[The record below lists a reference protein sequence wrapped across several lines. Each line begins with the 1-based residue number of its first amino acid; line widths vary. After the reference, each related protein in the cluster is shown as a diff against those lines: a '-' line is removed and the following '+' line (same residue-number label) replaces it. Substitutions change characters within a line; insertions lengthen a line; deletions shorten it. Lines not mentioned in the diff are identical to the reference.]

1 MSNELILSKHSG
13 ILSLILIIYIWLALF
28 LIRYHQNYFNQ
39 SNFLIL
45 LLICIVRTLI
55 ELSSTYNIIGLF
67 INNNENSLFWSIK
80 NQKWCRSR
88 MFIIIFQLQLIC
100 SLFTVFLFQNVI
112 IILLAGKIYLT
123 KNYYNSLCA
132 IKRSKHLQLIIAIL
146 FPLINLFILYTLL
159 YKNFLTNCWPNFDS
173 IVTAFFVT
181 SPVLQITLIL
191 TVGIIYL
198 HCSQRFFSEYDYP
211 NNIMVQFTFQQTQ
224 DLCLMEKYIK
234 ELFFNRCKHTI
245 IWMTAIV
252 IYIICIVGCICLTL
266 YYHHTSYAMIGI
278 DITISLTFLLFARI
292 KYFLNLIVK
301 CFDKNYHNRSSKNIN
316 DHHNHHHC
324 YTATNCNNLTIGQ
337 HQQQQ
342 QQIESSASSSIDSK
356 QTRENSIS
364 ILSDTSKTFLT
375 LPPPSTA
382 NGQMSM
388 LGSPKIYPT
397 HQSSCIYGNGF
408 NIIASPSH
416 ITTNS
421 TTSNN
426 INPSS
431 HLYES
436 PSHLYNYEYERRF
449 VVGQKNGKN
458 SLLSSPST
466 TTMNQIY
473 NTAIISAT
481 QASHHHHNHHHHHR
495 QFYPLDGIILPP
507 NSTAVNHHQQ
517 QQRHSSI
524 RDSNMSLN
532 RIRPHFASSHL
543 QQQQQHGTSTNRA
556 FSFDRPNFS

>member
-1 MSNELILSKHSG
+1 
-13 ILSLILIIYIWLALF
+13 
-28 LIRYHQNYFNQ
+28 
-39 SNFLIL
+39 
-45 LLICIVRTLI
+45 
-55 ELSSTYNIIGLF
+55 
-67 INNNENSLFWSIK
+67 
-80 NQKWCRSR
+80 
-88 MFIIIFQLQLIC
+88 
-100 SLFTVFLFQNVI
+100 
-112 IILLAGKIYLT
+112 
-123 KNYYNSLCA
+123 
-132 IKRSKHLQLIIAIL
+132 
-146 FPLINLFILYTLL
+146 
-159 YKNFLTNCWPNFDS
+159 
-173 IVTAFFVT
+173 
-181 SPVLQITLIL
+181 
-191 TVGIIYL
+191 
-198 HCSQRFFSEYDYP
+198 
-211 NNIMVQFTFQQTQ
+211 
-224 DLCLMEKYIK
+224 
-234 ELFFNRCKHTI
+234 
-245 IWMTAIV
+245 MTAIV
-252 IYIICIVGCICLTL
+252 INIICIVGCICLTL

-375 LPPPSTA
+375 LPPSSTA

-524 RDSNMSLN
+524 RDSSMY
-532 RIRPHFASSHL
+532 FASL
-543 QQQQQHGTSTNRA
+543 IIKQEKNYIYMKE
-556 FSFDRPNFS
+556 FFLF